1 VFSWIFRLLTGPSSD
16 ATDLREMPPPVPFRC
31 GTMLLDADLE
41 ARSAILRAWQEADD
55 RYIAWVNAHP
65 LPKAGWLEEA
75 DRLRNRRS
83 SN

>member
-1 VFSWIFRLLTGPSSD
+1 
-16 ATDLREMPPPVPFRC
+16 
-31 GTMLLDADLE
+31 MLLDADLE